1 MAMPL
6 PYSRIFAGVA
16 ALTLAASGVSGAQ
29 RAAPSTWAL
38 TNARIV
44 PVSGPA
50 IEQGSIVIRNGVI
63 EAVGASVR
71 IPADAR
77 TVDLSG
83 QTVYPGFIDAYGS
96 LGLPAPANAFAGG
109 RGAGGGG
116 PAAAAAAAAST
127 PSGAANSNYPPG
139 LQPEVSAAALL
150 SIGADEFTGP
160 HTSGFTTAL
169 TAPATGIF
177 RGQSALIN
185 LRGRDVNAMVVST
198 NVAQHIGFTPLRGTY
213 PSSLLG
219 VFSAL
224 RQQLLD
230 AQHYREVRAAYERNP
245 RGMQRVEVDPSLEAL
260 LPVLDK
266 TQPVVMFASTER
278 EIERALNLAKEFNL
292 RAIIAGGAE
301 ANTMAARLKAENV
314 SVLLSTNFP
323 RRTAAAAPDAD
334 PEPLRVL
341 RQRVEAPR
349 VPMQLA
355 QADVRFAF
363 QSGGA
368 SWNDVMNNVR
378 SAVTNGL
385 PADQALRA
393 LTIVPAEIL
402 GVSNRMGTIEV
413 GKIANLTVA
422 TGDIFSAPAR
432 ISQLFIDGQQVT
444 MAAPSTPAGGR
455 GANRPPLE

>member
-6 PYSRIFAGVA
+6 PHTRIVAGIA
-16 ALTLAASGVSGAQ
+16 ALTLAVSGVSGAQ

-44 PVSGPA
+44 PVSGPT

-63 EAVGASVR
+63 EAVGTSVR

-77 TVDLSG
+77 TLDLSG

-96 LGLPAPANAFAGG
+96 LGLPTAANAPAGG

-116 PAAAAAAAAST
+116 PAAAAAASA

-139 LQPEVSAAALL
+139 LQPEVSTAALL

-185 LRGRDVNAMVVST
+185 LRGTDINAMLVST

-245 RGMQRVEVDPSLEAL
+245 RGMQRVEADPSLEAL

-278 EIERALNLAKEFNL
+278 EIERALNLAREFNL

-355 QADVRFAF
+355 QANVRFAF

-402 GVSNRMGTIEV
+402 GVSNRLGTIEV